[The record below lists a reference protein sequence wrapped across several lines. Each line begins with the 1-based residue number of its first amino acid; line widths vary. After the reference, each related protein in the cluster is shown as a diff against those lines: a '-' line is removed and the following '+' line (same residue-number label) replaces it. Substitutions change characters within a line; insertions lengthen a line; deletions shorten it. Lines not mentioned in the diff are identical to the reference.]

1 MDEVIGFSFEG
12 VSGRGLSE
20 IGVVRN
26 GEDRLSVETGLLLA
40 GFSSRGISGSFM
52 NLADLMGRDIVDCG
66 DAFWDDV
73 ADSCMFRSGASTD
86 FTTVCFLDVVL

>member
-40 GFSSRGISGSFM
+40 GFSSLGISGSFM
-52 NLADLMGRDIVDCG
+52 NFADLTGRDTVDCG
-66 DAFWDDV
+66 DAFCDDV
-73 ADSCMFRSGASTD
+73 TDS
-86 FTTVCFLDVVL
+86 